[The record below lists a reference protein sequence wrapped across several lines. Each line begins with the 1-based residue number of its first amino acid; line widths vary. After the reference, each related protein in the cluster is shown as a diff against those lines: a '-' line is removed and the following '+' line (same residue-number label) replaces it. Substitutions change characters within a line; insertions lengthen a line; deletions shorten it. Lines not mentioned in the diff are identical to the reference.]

1 MANYFYR
8 KIDTFRRTYF
18 FENVVYFHI
27 KYKEQKR
34 FLMLTD
40 AIFFQN
46 ISYDKRRVGNYSEND
61 GLLKRR
67 FHSVFHVH
75 HPFREV
81 NKEKWS
87 TCRILRPVSL
97 SGKFCSDPAARKSLV
112 RYVTQH
118 QVQAVEELVGAGIV
132 RTSSH
137 LQAVAPLIHPE
148 EQCGDH

>member
-1 MANYFYR
+1 
-8 KIDTFRRTYF
+8 
-18 FENVVYFHI
+18 
-27 KYKEQKR
+27 
-34 FLMLTD
+34 MLTD

-97 SGKFCSDPAARKSLV
+97 SREFCSDPAVRKSLA
-112 RYVTQH
+112 RFVTQH
-118 QVQAVEELVGAGIV
+118 QVAVAVVEELVEP
-132 RTSSH
+132 SSH
-137 LQAVAPLIHPE
+137 LQAVAPLIPPE